1 MVNVQLKIVNFGP
14 MITKEQR
21 TQIARLENVMEEKV
35 SVTDVKG
42 ETVKSREQ
50 MMKVL
55 HPYVCTLDNEKF
67 IVRFDSVGPKE
78 LNLLSLI
85 CKITGYYP
93 RVITMSNDGDFRRW
107 GITVLN

>member
-1 MVNVQLKIVNFGP
+1 M
-14 MITKEQR
+14 
-21 TQIARLENVMEEKV
+21 ENVMEEKV
-35 SVTDVKG
+35 NVDEVKEKKV
-42 ETVKSREQ
+42 ETREQ
-50 MMKVL
+50 MMEILK
-55 HPYVCTLDNEKF
+55 PYVCTLDNEKF

-93 RVITMSNDGDFRRW
+93 RIITMSNDGNPRRW

>member
-1 MVNVQLKIVNFGP
+1 M
-14 MITKEQR
+14 
-21 TQIARLENVMEEKV
+21 ENVMEEKV
-35 SVTDVKG
+35 SVADVKG

-93 RVITMSNDGDFRRW
+93 RVITRSSDGDFRRW

>member
-21 TQIARLENVMEEKV
+21 AQIARMENVMEEKV
-35 SVTDVKG
+35 NVTDVKG
-42 ETVKSREQ
+42 ETIKSREQ
-50 MMKVL
+50 MMDVL
-55 HPYVCTLDNEKF
+55 KPYVCTLDNEKF
-67 IVRFDSVGPKE
+67 IVRFDKVGSKE
-78 LNLLSLI
+78 LFLLSLI

-93 RVITMSNDGDFRRW
+93 RIITRSNDGTFRRW